1 MHEELEN
8 FERNQVCT
16 LVEPPRDMNV
26 IGIKWVFN
34 NKQGEDGEVMRNKA
48 HLVTQGFS
56 QVKDLDFGKTFALVA
71 CLEAIRILLAF
82 ASSKRFKLDQM
93 DVKSPSLNGVIHEE
107 VYVRHPPSFENPR
120 YSDRVYKLSKAL
132 YELKQAPQA

>member
-34 NKQGEDGEVMRNKA
+34 NKQGEDGEVVRNKA

-56 QVKDLDFGKTFALVA
+56 QVEDLDFGKTFALVA

-93 DVKSPSLNGVIHEE
+93 DVKSPFLNGVIHEE

-120 YSDRVYKLSKAL
+120 YSDRVYKLFKAL
-132 YELKQAPQA
+132 YGLKQASRA